1 MRPRAPSGLK
11 ARRSTATTA
20 IRVGEIPRRS
30 DLHDA
35 GPRVH
40 SSHVTLIR
48 SSTLPK
54 EETRTELA
62 LEGIW
67 RVVVLNDP
75 VNLMSYVVMVFK
87 KVFGF
92 DEQTARQKMLEVHE
106 QGRSIVWSGLREKAE
121 AYVFTLQQWHLTA
134 VLESDEAH

>member
-1 MRPRAPSGLK
+1 MILSASQ
-11 ARRSTATTA
+11 A
-20 IRVGEIPRRS
+20 V
-30 DLHDA
+30 
-35 GPRVH
+35 
-40 SSHVTLIR
+40 
-48 SSTLPK
+48 PK

-62 LEGIW
+62 LEGVW

-92 DEQTARQKMLEVHE
+92 DEHTARQKMLEVHE

-121 AYVFTLQQWHLTA
+121 AYVYTLQQWHLTA
-134 VLESDEAH
+134 VLEPDETH